1 MKIASDKLMHA
12 LAGGWVGYP
21 VAMIVLCL
29 TGLWFIALLAAA
41 GAGGLVG
48 WGWEEWQGYRN
59 RRAIR
64 LGMRASHAI
73 ETADVTATSIGGLLS
88 GCMALATALLLVW
101 VLQ

>member
-1 MKIASDKLMHA
+1 MKIASDKITHA

-64 LGMRASHAI
+64 LGQRPPHAV
-73 ETADVTATSIGGLLS
+73 EAADVQATSLGALLS
-88 GCMALATALLLVW
+88 GCIAVATTLLIVW
-101 VLQ
+101 VLR